1 MDHGPPGAAVLLR
14 VPVTAVEYVPEGD
27 SLPARPAG
35 SAQGLALEY
44 GRGRVVVLGEAAML
58 TAQVARR
65 QPFGMNL
72 PDNDNARFALHVMRW
87 LSGRL

>member
-1 MDHGPPGAAVLLR
+1 
-14 VPVTAVEYVPEGD
+14 

-35 SAQGLALEY
+35 SAQGLALEH

-58 TAQVARR
+58 TAQVSRR
-65 QPFGMNL
+65 KPFGMNL

-87 LSGRL
+87 LSGKL